1 MTNISRE
8 MFQTYLVAGTQN
20 TGMDDFLNI
29 LEQAL
34 QAGIT
39 CFQFREKGAGSLQ
52 DSDTI
57 LKYATAAQAL
67 CRHYQVPFIIDD
79 NLDLALQ
86 INADGIHVGQSTRLN
101 NWSILP
107 H

>member
-39 CFQFREKGAGSLQ
+39 CFQFREKVLVVCK
-52 DSDTI
+52 I
-57 LKYATAAQAL
+57 PM
-67 CRHYQVPFIIDD
+67 RF
-79 NLDLALQ
+79 
-86 INADGIHVGQSTRLN
+86 
-101 NWSILP
+101 
-107 H
+107 